1 MTWLLLRFFGKS
13 LCIILYHTMQAIS
26 TQGCMCR
33 IDTGLARK
41 ADTWYSG
48 CTKKVMFQKHTGTA
62 ILLKWLTTVTVH
74 EGAMSFIHYRT
85 LRANPLF
92 RVFHPSCIRHVWYNR
107 FPFRWVLGLVVYWG
121 EKGGSSSKASSAQTL
136 PHLKCAADLSP
147 DVIPCRWAGPTGGA
161 TAQAAFTNHRVT
173 SRVQCILHE
182 NSAHD
187 GQEWNTKK

>member
-1 MTWLLLRFFGKS
+1 
-13 LCIILYHTMQAIS
+13 
-26 TQGCMCR
+26 MCR

-92 RVFHPSCIRHVWYNR
+92 RVFRVSCIRHVWYNR
-107 FPFRWVLGLVVYWG
+107 FLFGWVLGLVRKEG
-121 EKGGSSSKASSAQTL
+121 RIQQRS
-136 PHLKCAADLSP
+136 
-147 DVIPCRWAGPTGGA
+147 
-161 TAQAAFTNHRVT
+161 
-173 SRVQCILHE
+173 ILHP
-182 NSAHD
+182 NSATPPISGKCLVAAGRVVTQYCNRVHSRLKSWRD
-187 GQEWNTKK
+187 SMPLSWSNRGCYSPSSLH